1 MAKIELRISENGSK
15 ALQTLR
21 MQGLPVAMEV
31 DIEIPVLPHD
41 VTELGDEELMLLYS
55 KFTQYYDLLCTQV
68 ACAQIDERDAEKRIA
83 MEEAKAML
91 ATPSTKAERVA
102 ILKAQATVDPEIVKL
117 TEAHMA
123 LYNYRKL
130 VEMMAGNAERD
141 TQLLSRE
148 LTRRTAGANH
158 YQSRRSIFGT

>member
-1 MAKIELRISENGSK
+1 MAKIELRISENGNK

-31 DIEIPVLPHD
+31 DIEVPTLPHD

-158 YQSRRSIFGT
+158 YQSRRSIFGA